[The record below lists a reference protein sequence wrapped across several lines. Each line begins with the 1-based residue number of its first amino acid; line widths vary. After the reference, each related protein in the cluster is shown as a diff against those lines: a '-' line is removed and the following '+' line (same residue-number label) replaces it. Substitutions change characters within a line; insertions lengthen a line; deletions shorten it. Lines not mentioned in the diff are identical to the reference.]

1 MAFWDSVSGFLGD
14 VNDTVS
20 SLADT
25 YNQLGQAGIVD
36 IGPSGG
42 GSSGGSGGFGGTNYG
57 AGYSFPPPPGFGGSS
72 TLVAPGAPAA
82 PPSMPAETPAFIW
95 IAGAVA
101 LVWLAKK

>member
-42 GSSGGSGGFGGTNYG
+42 GSSAGPGGFGGTGYG
-57 AGYSFPPPPGFGGSS
+57 QGYSFPPSFPPPFMDPAS
-72 TLVAPGAPAA
+72 TLVAPSA
-82 PPSMPAETPAFIW
+82 PSMPAETPAFIW

-101 LVWLAKK
+101 LVWMVKK